1 MMTADTSLD
10 VDADSRRLLIV
21 EEPVFRAYER
31 PSDLSTQNVKSTF
44 DGVRASEA
52 SKSASIRARLRGDGA
67 ADARAEIDARMNENA
82 AAERRIGLGRFGS
95 MQPPEA
101 SIQRSL
107 NLTMPVGGRTIRP
120 GRRTRSTITERR
132 RYMAGNTAIDQLD
145 WILKLILTIFCD
157 PIVMGIN
164 RILRGRFVI
173 GILWIITGG
182 LFGIGWVID
191 IVTMFMSKDITV
203 LA

>member
-1 MMTADTSLD
+1 
-10 VDADSRRLLIV
+10 
-21 EEPVFRAYER
+21 
-31 PSDLSTQNVKSTF
+31 
-44 DGVRASEA
+44 
-52 SKSASIRARLRGDGA
+52 
-67 ADARAEIDARMNENA
+67 
-82 AAERRIGLGRFGS
+82 
-95 MQPPEA
+95 
-101 SIQRSL
+101 
-107 NLTMPVGGRTIRP
+107 
-120 GRRTRSTITERR
+120 
-132 RYMAGNTAIDQLD
+132 MAGNTAIDQLD